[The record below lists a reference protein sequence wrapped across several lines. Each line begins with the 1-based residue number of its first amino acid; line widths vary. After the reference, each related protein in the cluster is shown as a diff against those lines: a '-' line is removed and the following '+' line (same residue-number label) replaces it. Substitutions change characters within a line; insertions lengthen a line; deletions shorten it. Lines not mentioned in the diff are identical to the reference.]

1 MGRWESGNLGSI
13 PGCISNS
20 LFGLGPW
27 FAHLYVRG
35 FSDKI
40 CKVACSSIDT
50 SYISPSPFLF

>member
-40 CKVACSSIDT
+40 CKVACSSTVLYLALPLPI
-50 SYISPSPFLF
+50 